1 MKPVK
6 KCVKC
11 GVIIMY
17 KTKSKLCHLCTPLEE
32 KDVYIPRHIKVKL
45 DKKEKNN
52 EK

>member
-1 MKPVK
+1 MTK

-17 KTKSKLCHLCTPLEE
+17 KTNLDTCHLCTPLEE

-45 DKKEKNN
+45 DKKEGKN
-52 EK
+52 EG